1 MARARSLPD
10 VVNVRDLI
18 AHLGDIPPERIR
30 MHPLPGTA
38 TEKDLLR
45 LVERDKIL
53 CELID
58 GVLVEKVMGA
68 REGGL
73 GTWIAHHI
81 EKYLEE
87 NDIGATFGA
96 DSTLRVPPKQVRLP
110 DVSFVRW
117 EKLPGH

>member
-1 MARARSLPD
+1 MARAKSLPD

-30 MHPLPGTA
+30 MHPPPGTA

-45 LVERDKIL
+45 LVERDKVL

-68 REGGL
+68 KEGGL
-73 GTWIAHHI
+73 GMWIGYHI
-81 EKYLEE
+81 ERYLEQ
-87 NDIGATFGA
+87 NDIGTTFGSH
-96 DSTLRVPPKQVRLP
+96 STLPY
-110 DVSFVRW
+110 
-117 EKLPGH
+117 